1 MKVNLPVQLDAGDL
15 VINFMN
21 EGGSYDV
28 LINLILEIDAHIADC
43 EFSTLLISKLAKSLS
58 AEFTPR
64 DRPDYDE
71 FIDSLKSE

>member
-15 VINFMN
+15 VINFLN
-21 EGGSYDV
+21 EGGSYDD

-43 EFSTLLISKLAKSLS
+43 DFTTVLISKLAKSLS
-58 AEFTPR
+58 GEFTS
-64 DRPDYDE
+64 DCKSYNQ